1 MCVSACWLWNS
12 RASKEAGLN
21 TGVIEVGVADVW
33 RRVGVTVMVGESP
46 TTVWMIVTGGRPRLV
61 GL

>member
-1 MCVSACWLWNS
+1 MLAAGAS
-12 RASKEAGLN
+12 RVSKETGLN
-21 TGVIEVGVADVW
+21 TGVVEVGAADVW